1 MSCREISSRR
11 TDVFRIE
18 EAVVNWK
25 KLLSR
30 VLSRYA
36 GSFLPFRFYL
46 FRRGSLEATDFRF
59 EGDLR
64 GWQKEEGA
72 ERQQDGS
79 CRHRGRCFSFGTSL
93 YRTNALVKDPSLDA
107 NMMGKDYKRNYK
119 IIKRDL

>member
-1 MSCREISSRR
+1 MSCREILSRR
-11 TDVFRIE
+11 TDVFRGGCCELEKIIIE
-18 EAVVNWK
+18 SLV
-25 KLLSR
+25 
-30 VLSRYA
+30 A
-36 GSFLPFRFYL
+36 GSFLLFRFYL

-64 GWQKEEGA
+64 GRQKEEGA

-119 IIKRDL
+119 IIERDL

>member
-1 MSCREISSRR
+1 MSCREILSRR
-11 TDVFRIE
+11 TDVFRGGCCELEKIIIE
-18 EAVVNWK
+18 SLVA
-25 KLLSR
+25 LRGILPS
-30 VLSRYA
+30 L
-36 GSFLPFRFYL
+36 SFLFVQA
-46 FRRGSLEATDFRF
+46 LEATDFRF

-64 GWQKEEGA
+64 GRQKEEGA

-119 IIKRDL
+119 IIEHDL